1 MSQKKFNRVF
11 YTPASAKNA
20 HPRAIDYVMERE
32 DGTLIGAYSHK
43 TLQEMA
49 NDGGTEVLVMDADAY
64 KSMEEQSYVSAPVL
78 IDSETYESALNC
90 LPPMRGGP
98 SLGVES
104 FRLCEF
110 YCGNITTIYAR
121 TNDGRYWRFMDD
133 GYQSGESIAEKVIAA
148 ARKLDEES
156 IPA

>member
-49 NDGGTEVLVMDADAY
+49 NDGGTEVLVMDTVTMDW
-64 KSMEEQSYVSAPVL
+64 PV
-78 IDSETYESALNC
+78 T
-90 LPPMRGGP
+90 
-98 SLGVES
+98 
-104 FRLCEF
+104 
-110 YCGNITTIYAR
+110 
-121 TNDGRYWRFMDD
+121 
-133 GYQSGESIAEKVIAA
+133 AA
-148 ARKLDEES
+148 AQCAQALRELLQ
-156 IPA
+156 